1 MMYCMTAPYPN
12 GGNCGDAWLY
22 RVTGRKSR
30 ERFDAVG
37 VGCKWPATPGVGA
50 HYSAAALS
58 GHVAVGA
65 GTLIWRDLQKFQRD
79 ITEGR
84 PAVNL

>member
-1 MMYCMTAPYPN
+1 MAATAVMH
-12 GGNCGDAWLY
+12 GSTASQDG
-22 RVTGRKSR
+22 KR
-30 ERFDAVG
+30 ENDFDAVG
-37 VGCKWPATPGVGA
+37 VACKWPAAPGAGA

-84 PAVNL
+84 PAVN

>member
-1 MMYCMTAPYPN
+1 MMHGSTASQDGKRENDLMPWASRASGHLN
-12 GGNCGDAWLY
+12 QAL
-22 RVTGRKSR
+22 GRIIR
-30 ERFDAVG
+30 LR
-37 VGCKWPATPGVGA
+37 
-50 HYSAAALS
+50 LS

-84 PAVNL
+84 PAVN